1 MSMDYISIKN
11 CYFTHRK
18 DISLH
23 FDYKV
28 IGLSHSLLITALKS
42 CKTGVSNMEIKQDN
56 YEENL
61 KRANITLEKM
71 ILIYEEQLKSLKKI
85 NELQDNYIS
94 RLEDYNRRLENF
106 ISSEPDR
113 KKIKLSLAP
122 KKAS

>member
-1 MSMDYISIKN
+1 
-11 CYFTHRK
+11 
-18 DISLH
+18 
-23 FDYKV
+23 
-28 IGLSHSLLITALKS
+28 
-42 CKTGVSNMEIKQDN
+42 MEIKQDN

-113 KKIKLSLAP
+113 KKIKLPLAP
-122 KKAS
+122 NKAM

>member
-1 MSMDYISIKN
+1 
-11 CYFTHRK
+11 
-18 DISLH
+18 
-23 FDYKV
+23 
-28 IGLSHSLLITALKS
+28 
-42 CKTGVSNMEIKQDN
+42 MEIKQDN

-71 ILIYEEQLKSLKKI
+71 ISIYEQQLKSLKKI

>member
-1 MSMDYISIKN
+1 
-11 CYFTHRK
+11 
-18 DISLH
+18 
-23 FDYKV
+23 
-28 IGLSHSLLITALKS
+28 
-42 CKTGVSNMEIKQDN
+42 METKQDN

-71 ILIYEEQLKSLKKI
+71 ISIYEEQLKSLKKI

-113 KKIKLSLAP
+113 KKIKLPLAP
-122 KKAS
+122 NKAT

>member
-1 MSMDYISIKN
+1 
-11 CYFTHRK
+11 
-18 DISLH
+18 
-23 FDYKV
+23 
-28 IGLSHSLLITALKS
+28 
-42 CKTGVSNMEIKQDN
+42 METKQDN

-71 ILIYEEQLKSLKKI
+71 ISIYEEQLKSLKKI

-122 KKAS
+122 NKAT

>member
-1 MSMDYISIKN
+1 
-11 CYFTHRK
+11 
-18 DISLH
+18 
-23 FDYKV
+23 
-28 IGLSHSLLITALKS
+28 
-42 CKTGVSNMEIKQDN
+42 MEIKQDN

-71 ILIYEEQLKSLKKI
+71 ISIYEEQLKSLKKI

-113 KKIKLSLAP
+113 KKIKLPSAP
-122 KKAS
+122 NKAT